1 MARSVIDP
9 ITRIEGHMRVD
20 MEVENGHVKEA
31 WVSGG
36 SFRGMEKVVEH
47 RKPEDAA
54 QIVQRIC
61 GVCPVSHT
69 HCSTIAAE
77 DAYGIKIPNRARII
91 RNLIE
96 GAQFLH
102 SHILWLYNLAALDY
116 VNPINAVTGNADV
129 KLAYDIAQG
138 GAVPQL
144 GAALPAQLSTNSDLY
159 AVAERLK
166 KFAATGQLS
175 IFSGNWFEAKD
186 LDGGNAYHLTP
197 ELDLILTSHYLEAL
211 KYQARSSE
219 IAALLG
225 GKMPHVMTIIP
236 GGTSFVPTAQKL
248 DDLWAMVNEVYDWV
262 ETTLIPDTLALAV
275 AYPEGLTWGGGC
287 GRFGAWGVFER
298 GSLSYNDRY
307 MPAGVIMDAKNVLDV
322 QDLDRNK
329 ISEYVGSS
337 WYKGSDTYPAP
348 DYTTDP
354 EFTSYPE
361 ELTGLKN
368 GERYTWC
375 KAPSYDGKALECTS
389 LSRVLVA
396 YARGHQPE
404 YAKKNAWMVEQVDK
418 FLGLIEP
425 VAQSVGKTSLE
436 AAVSMLGRTAIRQ
449 LETLYIAQLMKDWTA
464 ELIEAVKGGSLEDL
478 AGMEGMSATEFAS
491 DDVESYFKKPSGV
504 KGENNTGWGFW
515 EAPRGALYHTEEVD
529 PGSGNIKGYQ
539 IIIPT
544 TWNLAPV
551 NQNKEHG
558 PIEQALEGCPV
569 FDGSEKDLE
578 MPINALRLV
587 HSYDPCV
594 SCAVH
599 VTDVKTGKKFST
611 VTNPWGVK

>member
-9 ITRIEGHMRVD
+9 ITRIEGHMRVE
-20 MEVENGHVKEA
+20 MEVLNGEVKEA

-47 RKPEDAA
+47 RTPEDAA

-61 GVCPVSHT
+61 GVCPVSHN
-69 HCSTIAAE
+69 HASTIAAE
-77 DAYGIKIPNRARII
+77 KAYGIKIPNRARII

-116 VNPINAVTGNADV
+116 VNPIDAVTGNRGLGADV
-129 KLAYDIAQG
+129 ELAYSIAQG
-138 GAVPQL
+138 GALDLL
-144 GAALPAQLSTNSDLY
+144 GTTLPAPLAVSSDLY
-159 AVAERLK
+159 EVQARLE
-166 KFAATGQLS
+166 KFAANGQLS
-175 IFSGNWFEAKD
+175 IFSGNWFDAKD
-186 LDGGNAYHLTP
+186 ADGGSAYHLTP
-197 ELDLILTSHYLEAL
+197 ELNLILTSHYLEAL

-236 GGTSFVPTAQKL
+236 GGTAFVPTAQKL

-262 ETTLIPDTLALAV
+262 EKTLIPDTLALAV

-298 GSLSYNDRY
+298 GSSEYNDRY
-307 MPAGVIMDAKNVLDV
+307 MPAGVIATPGKILDV
-322 QDLDRNK
+322 EDIDEKL
-329 ISEYVGSS
+329 ITEYVGHS
-337 WYKGSDTYPAP
+337 WYKGEGTYQAP
-348 DYTTDP
+348 DFTTDP
-354 EFTSYPE
+354 AFTEYDVA
-361 ELTGLKN
+361 N
-368 GERYTWC
+368 RYTWC
-375 KAPSYDGKALECTS
+375 KAPAYDGKALECTS

-396 YARGHQPE
+396 YARGNQPE
-404 YAKKNAWMVEQVDK
+404 YADKNAWMVEQVDN
-418 FLGLIEP
+418 FLQLIDP
-425 VAQSVGKTSLE
+425 VARSVGKTSLE

-464 ELIEAVKGGSLEDL
+464 ELIEAVKGGSLEDI
-478 AGMEGMSATEFAS
+478 AAMEGMSASEFAS
-491 DDVESYFKKPSGV
+491 TNMTDYFEKPTV
-504 KGENNTGWGFW
+504 NTGEGSGFW
-515 EAPRGALYHTEEVD
+515 EAPRGALYHSEKV
-529 PGSGNIKGYQ
+529 SGGKIDGYQ

-544 TWNLAPV
+544 TWNLAPI
-551 NQNKEHG
+551 NQNGEHG
-558 PIEQALEGCPV
+558 PIEQALMDGCPV
-569 FDGSEKDLE
+569 FDRSEDDLE

-599 VTDVKTGKKFST
+599 VTDLKTGKKFST

>member
-1 MARSVIDP
+1 MSEDIIKGNSIIDP
-9 ITRIEGHMRVD
+9 ITRIEGHMRVE
-20 MEVENGHVKEA
+20 MQVENGLVKEA

-47 RKPEDAA
+47 RRPEDAA

-61 GVCPVSHT
+61 GVCPVSHS
-69 HCSTIAAE
+69 HASTIAAE
-77 DAYGIKIPNRARII
+77 KAYGIKIPNRARII

-129 KLAYDIAQG
+129 NKAYEIARG
-138 GAVPQL
+138 GVVDEL
-144 GAALPAQLSTNSDLY
+144 GAALPAPLSLNSDLN
-159 AVAERLK
+159 VVMERLK
-166 KFAATGQLS
+166 KFAANGQWS
-175 IFSGNWFEAKD
+175 IFSGNWFGAKD
-186 LDGGNAYHLTP
+186 PDGKSAYHLTP

-211 KYQARSSE
+211 KMQARSSE
-219 IAALLG
+219 IAGLLG

-236 GGTSFVPTAQKL
+236 GGTSFVPTPQKL

-262 ETTLIPDTLALAV
+262 EGTVIPDTLALAV

-298 GSLSYNDRY
+298 GSLEYNDRY
-307 MPAGVIMDAKNVLDV
+307 MPAGVILDAKNILKVD
-322 QDLDRNK
+322 DIEESK
-329 ISEYVGSS
+329 ITEFVGRS
-337 WYKGSDTYPAP
+337 WYKGEGVYQAP
-348 DYTTDP
+348 DFTTEP
-354 EFTSYPE
+354 EFTYYNPD
-361 ELTGLKN
+361 
-368 GERYTWC
+368 ERYSWC
-375 KAPSYDGKALECTS
+375 KAPAYDGHPLECTS

-396 YARGHQPE
+396 YARGHQAGYE
-404 YAKKNAWMVEQVDK
+404 KKNEWMVKQVDA
-418 FLGLIEP
+418 FLKAIDP
-425 VAQSVGKTSLE
+425 VAASVGKTSLE

-464 ELIEAVKGGSLEDL
+464 ELIAAIKGGSLEDL
-478 AGMEGMSATEFAS
+478 AKLEDMDAADFAS
-491 DDVESYFKKPSGV
+491 KDMTGYFTKPTTTTGSGS
-504 KGENNTGWGFW
+504 GFW
-515 EAPRGALYHTEEVD
+515 EAPRGALYHSEKVTD
-529 PGSGNIKGYQ
+529 GKIDGYQ

-544 TWNLAPV
+544 TWNLAPR
-551 NQNKEHG
+551 NQNNEPG
-558 PIEQALEGCPV
+558 PIEAALMDKCPV
-569 FDGSEKDLE
+569 FDDTKADLE

-599 VTDVKTGKKFST
+599 VTDIKTGREVTT

>member
-9 ITRIEGHMRVD
+9 ITRIEGHMRVE
-20 MEVENGHVKEA
+20 MEVLNGEVKEA

-47 RKPEDAA
+47 RTPEDAA

-61 GVCPVSHT
+61 GVCPVSHN
-69 HCSTIAAE
+69 HASTIAAE
-77 DAYGIKIPNRARII
+77 KAYGIKIPNRARII

-116 VNPINAVTGNADV
+116 VNPIDAVTGNRGLGADV
-129 KLAYDIAQG
+129 ELAYSIAQG
-138 GAVPQL
+138 GALDLL
-144 GAALPAQLSTNSDLY
+144 GTTLPAPLAVSSDLY
-159 AVAERLK
+159 EVQARLE
-166 KFAATGQLS
+166 KFAANGQLS
-175 IFSGNWFEAKD
+175 IFSGNWFDAKD
-186 LDGGNAYHLTP
+186 ADGGSAYHLTP
-197 ELDLILTSHYLEAL
+197 ELNLILTSHYLEAL

-236 GGTSFVPTAQKL
+236 GGTAFVPTAQKL

-262 ETTLIPDTLALAV
+262 EKTLIPDTLALAV

-298 GSLSYNDRY
+298 GSLEYNDRY
-307 MPAGVIMDAKNVLDV
+307 MPAGVIATPGKILDV
-322 QDLDRNK
+322 EDIDEKL
-329 ISEYVGSS
+329 ITEYVGHS
-337 WYKGSDTYPAP
+337 WYKGEGTYQAP
-348 DYTTDP
+348 DFTTDP
-354 EFTSYPE
+354 AFTEYDVA
-361 ELTGLKN
+361 N
-368 GERYTWC
+368 RYTWC
-375 KAPSYDGKALECTS
+375 KAPAYDGKALECTS

-396 YARGHQPE
+396 YARGNQPE
-404 YAKKNAWMVEQVDK
+404 YADKNAWMVEQVDN
-418 FLGLIEP
+418 FLQLIDP
-425 VAQSVGKTSLE
+425 VARSVGKTSLE

-464 ELIEAVKGGSLEDL
+464 ELIEAVKGGSLEDI
-478 AGMEGMSATEFAS
+478 AAMEGMSASEFAS
-491 DDVESYFKKPSGV
+491 TNMTDYFEKPTV
-504 KGENNTGWGFW
+504 NTGEGSGFW
-515 EAPRGALYHTEEVD
+515 EAPRGALYHSEKV
-529 PGSGNIKGYQ
+529 SGGKIDGYQ

-544 TWNLAPV
+544 TWNLAPI
-551 NQNKEHG
+551 NQNGEHG
-558 PIEQALEGCPV
+558 PIEQALMDGCPV
-569 FDGSEKDLE
+569 FDRSEDDLE

-599 VTDVKTGKKFST
+599 VTDLKTGKKFST